1 MNIWLIKHLYY
12 SRGNREVIT
21 ANKLSQLSTN
31 FVTVTIP
38 SSARVP
44 YKVLCGK
51 YYHSFSCVQN
61 HGNFVKFT

>member
-1 MNIWLIKHLYY
+1 MNIWLILYN
-12 SRGNREVIT
+12 SRGNREVIK

-38 SSARVP
+38 SIVP
-44 YKVLCGK
+44 YKVFCGK